1 MYAYQYPVKTLQRIH
16 EPYARSSKW
25 QIKRARSTCPYD
37 RPRYHCHQEV
47 HHRINL
53 DMSKVDHF
61 VDFLNGPYFHH
72 MEYEHLSKRTL
83 YRILEVRE
91 ANQRKSLQGV
101 DHTAAE
107 GSAAFETLQTILS
120 S

>member
-1 MYAYQYPVKTLQRIH
+1 
-16 EPYARSSKW
+16 
-25 QIKRARSTCPYD
+25 
-37 RPRYHCHQEV
+37 
-47 HHRINL
+47 
-53 DMSKVDHF
+53 MSKVDHF
-61 VDFLNGPYFHH
+61 VDFLNGPYFHQDVAYAVSSALEKH

-83 YRILEVRE
+83 YRILEVTE
-91 ANQRKSLQGV
+91 ANQRKSLQGL